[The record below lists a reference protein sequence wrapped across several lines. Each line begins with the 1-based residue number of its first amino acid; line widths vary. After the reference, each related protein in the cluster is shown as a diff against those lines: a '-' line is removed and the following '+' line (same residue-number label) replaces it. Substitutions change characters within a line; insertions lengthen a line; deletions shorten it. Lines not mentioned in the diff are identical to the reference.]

1 MANFKDVCR
10 IGKDAVT
17 RFTQGGKSVTGFSAA
32 FDTGWGDNKKT
43 YWLDVSGW
51 GERYEKIAQYLTK
64 GSQVLVEGDIGTREH
79 DGKTYLTLTLSDLK
93 LIGGKQ
99 EGQGGGSGGSRGGAP
114 QRQRPEPA
122 TGSRRPV
129 DDFEDTDIPFATNRG
144 NW

>member
-1 MANFKDVCR
+1 VSNFKDVCR

-32 FDTGWGDNKKT
+32 FDTGWGENKKT

-51 GERYEKIAQYLTK
+51 GERYEKVAQYLTK
-64 GSQVLVEGDIGTREH
+64 GSLVLVEGDIGIREH
-79 DGKTYLTLTLSDLK
+79 EGKTYLTLNLSEIK

-99 EGQGGGSGGSRGGAP
+99 EVQGGGSGGSRGGAP
-114 QRQRPEPA
+114 QRERPQRA
-122 TGSRRPV
+122 TDNPV
-129 DDFEDTDIPFATNRG
+129 EDFDSDSIPFILQRG

>member
-51 GERYEKIAQYLTK
+51 GERYEKLAQYLTK
-64 GSQVLVEGDIGTREH
+64 GSQVLIEGDIGTREH
-79 DGKTYLTLTLSDLK
+79 EGKTYLTLTLSDLK
-93 LIGGKQ
+93 LLGGKQ
-99 EGQGGGSGGSRGGAP
+99 EGQGGGSGGARGGAP
-114 QRQRPEPA
+114 QRQQSQRQSPPM
-122 TGSRRPV
+122 
-129 DDFEDTDIPFATNRG
+129 DDFEDSDIPF
-144 NW
+144 

>member
-1 MANFKDVCR
+1 MSNFKDVCR

-32 FDTGWGDNKKT
+32 FDTGWGENKKT

-51 GERYEKIAQYLTK
+51 GDRYEKVAQYLTK
-64 GSQVLVEGDIGTREH
+64 GSQVLIEGDIGTREH
-79 DGKTYLTLTLSDLK
+79 EGKTYLTLNLSELK

-99 EGQGGGSGGSRGGAP
+99 EGQGGGGHGGSRGGAP
-114 QRQRPEPA
+114 QRERPQRATDNRPA
-122 TGSRRPV
+122 
-129 DDFEDTDIPFATNRG
+129 DEFESDDIPFIKQRG

>member
-32 FDTGWGDNKKT
+32 FDTGWGENKKT
-43 YWLDVSGW
+43 HWLDVSGW
-51 GERYEKIAQYLTK
+51 GERYEKVAQYLTK

-114 QRQRPEPA
+114 QRERPQRA
-122 TGSRRPV
+122 TDNHPKDEFA
-129 DDFEDTDIPFATNRG
+129 DDDIPFISNRG
-144 NW
+144 NF

>member
-1 MANFKDVCR
+1 MANFKELCW

-17 RFTQGGKSVTGFSAA
+17 RFTQQGKPVTGFSAA

-51 GERYEKIAQYLTK
+51 GERYEKVSQYLTK
-64 GSQVLVEGDIGTREH
+64 GSQVLLEGDIGTREH
-79 DGKTYLTLTLSDLK
+79 EGKTYLTLNLSELK
-93 LIGGKQ
+93 LAGGKQ

-114 QRQRPEPA
+114 QRERPQRA
-122 TGSRRPV
+122 TDNRV
-129 DDFEDTDIPFATNRG
+129 EDEFQDSDIPFMTNRG

>member
-32 FDTGWGDNKKT
+32 FDTGWGDNKKVH
-43 YWLDVSGW
+43 WLDVSGW
-51 GERYEKIAQYLTK
+51 GERYEKVAQYLTK
-64 GSQVLVEGDIGTREH
+64 GSQVLIEGDIGTREH

-93 LIGGKQ
+93 LIGAKQ
-99 EGQGGGSGGSRGGAP
+99 EGQGAGSGGSRGGAP
-114 QRQRPEPA
+114 QRERPQRA
-122 TGSRRPV
+122 TNHPPM
-129 DDFEDTDIPFATNRG
+129 DDFADDTIPFATNRG

>member
-1 MANFKDVCR
+1 MSNFKDVCR

-51 GERYEKIAQYLTK
+51 GERYEKLAQYLTK
-64 GSQVLVEGDIGTREH
+64 GNQVLIEGDIGTREH

-114 QRQRPEPA
+114 QRQRPERA
-122 TGSRRPV
+122 TDNPPL
-129 DDFEDTDIPFATNRG
+129 DDFEDSIPFATNRG

>member
-32 FDTGWGDNKKT
+32 FDTGWGDNKKVH
-43 YWLDVSGW
+43 WLDVSGW
-51 GERYEKIAQYLTK
+51 GERYEKVAQYLTK
-64 GSQVLVEGDIGTREH
+64 GSQVLIEGDIGTREH

-114 QRQRPEPA
+114 QRERPQRA
-122 TGSRRPV
+122 TDNHPKDEFA
-129 DDFEDTDIPFATNRG
+129 DDDIPFISNRG
-144 NW
+144 NF

>member
-51 GERYEKIAQYLTK
+51 GERYEKVAQYLTK
-64 GSQVLVEGDIGTREH
+64 GSQVLIEGDIGTREH
-79 DGKTYLTLTLSDLK
+79 EGKTYLTLTLSDLK

-99 EGQGGGSGGSRGGAP
+99 EGQGGGHGGSRGGAP
-114 QRQRPEPA
+114 QRERPQRA
-122 TGSRRPV
+122 TDTRPL
-129 DDFEDTDIPFATNRG
+129 DDFQDEDIPFISQRG
-144 NW
+144 SY

>member
-17 RFTQGGKSVTGFSAA
+17 RFTQAGKPVTGFSAA
-32 FDTGWGDNKKT
+32 FDTGWGEKKQT
-43 YWLDVSGW
+43 TWLDVSGW
-51 GERYEKIAQYLTK
+51 GERYEKVAAYLTK
-64 GSQVLVEGDIGTREH
+64 GSQVLLEGDIGTREH
-79 DGKTYLTLTLSDLK
+79 DGKTYITLNLTDLK

-99 EGQGGGSGGSRGGAP
+99 EGGGHGGSRGGAP

-122 TGSRRPV
+122 TGSRSPV
-129 DDFEDTDIPFATNRG
+129 DDFEDSIPFATNRG

>member
-1 MANFKDVCR
+1 MANFKEVVR
-10 IGKDAVT
+10 IGKDAMT
-17 RFTQGGKSVTGFSAA
+17 RFTQGGKPVTGFSAA

-51 GERYEKIAQYLTK
+51 GERYEKVAQYLTK

-79 DGKTYLTLTLSDLK
+79 EGKTYLTLNLSELK
-93 LIGGKQ
+93 LLGGKQ

-114 QRQRPEPA
+114 QRERPQRA
-122 TGSRRPV
+122 TDNQPQDEFA
-129 DDFEDTDIPFATNRG
+129 DDAIPFATNRG

>member
-51 GERYEKIAQYLTK
+51 GERYEKLAQYLTK
-64 GSQVLVEGDIGTREH
+64 GSQVLIEGDIGTREH

-99 EGQGGGSGGSRGGAP
+99 EGEGGGSGGSRGGAP
-114 QRQRPEPA
+114 QRQNQQRQVPP
-122 TGSRRPV
+122 T
-129 DDFEDTDIPFATNRG
+129 DDFSDDIP
-144 NW
+144 W

>member
-51 GERYEKIAQYLTK
+51 GERYEKLAQYLTK
-64 GSQVLVEGDIGTREH
+64 GSQVLIEGDIGTREH

-99 EGQGGGSGGSRGGAP
+99 EGQGGGYGGSRGGAP
-114 QRQRPEPA
+114 QRQNQQRQVPP
-122 TGSRRPV
+122 T
-129 DDFEDTDIPFATNRG
+129 DDFSDDIP
-144 NW
+144 W

>member
-1 MANFKDVCR
+1 MSNFKDVCR

-17 RFTQGGKSVTGFSAA
+17 RSTQGGKSVTGFSAA
-32 FDTGWGDNKKT
+32 FDTGWGENKKT

-51 GERYEKIAQYLTK
+51 GDRYEKLAQYLTK

-79 DGKTYLTLTLSDLK
+79 EGKTYLTLNLSELK
-93 LIGGKQ
+93 LLGGKQ

-114 QRQRPEPA
+114 KRERPQRA
-122 TGSRRPV
+122 TDNPV
-129 DDFEDTDIPFATNRG
+129 DDFDSDTIPFIKQRG

>member
-51 GERYEKIAQYLTK
+51 GERYEKLAQYLTK

-79 DGKTYLTLTLSDLK
+79 DGKTYMTLTLSDLK
-93 LIGGKQ
+93 LLGGKQ

-122 TGSRRPV
+122 TGSRSPV
-129 DDFEDTDIPFATNRG
+129 DDFEDTDSIPF
-144 NW
+144 

>member
-1 MANFKDVCR
+1 MSNFKDVCR

-32 FDTGWGDNKKT
+32 FDTGWGENKKT

-51 GERYEKIAQYLTK
+51 GDRYEKVAQYLTK
-64 GSQVLVEGDIGTREH
+64 GSQVLIEGDIGTREH
-79 DGKTYLTLTLSDLK
+79 EGTTYLTLTLSELK

-99 EGQGGGSGGSRGGAP
+99 EGQGGGHGGSRGGAP
-114 QRQRPEPA
+114 QRERPHRA
-122 TGSRRPV
+122 TDNHPKDEFQ
-129 DDFEDTDIPFATNRG
+129 DDDIPFIEQRG

>member
-32 FDTGWGDNKKT
+32 FDTGYGDNKKT

-51 GERYEKIAQYLTK
+51 GERYEKVAQYLTK
-64 GSQVLVEGDIGTREH
+64 GIQVLIEGDIGTREH

-99 EGQGGGSGGSRGGAP
+99 ESQGGGSGGSRGGAP
-114 QRQRPEPA
+114 QRERPQRA
-122 TGSRRPV
+122 TDNHV
-129 DDFEDTDIPFATNRG
+129 EDEFQDSEIPFATNRG

>member
-51 GERYEKIAQYLTK
+51 GERYEKVAHYLTK
-64 GSQVLVEGDIGTREH
+64 GIQVLIEGDIGTREH

-99 EGQGGGSGGSRGGAP
+99 ESGGSGGSRGGAP
-114 QRQRPEPA
+114 QRERTQRQ
-122 TGSRRPV
+122 GQNPV
-129 DDFEDTDIPFATNRG
+129 DEFEDDLPF
-144 NW
+144 